1 MSARERRCSRW
12 PRPSRDAVG
21 RCRIRDWF
29 YRLIS
34 PLATPF
40 AGVDPN
46 VITGFAAL
54 TGCGAGVA
62 YALTGRSPAWFVVG
76 AALVLLS
83 GLADAL
89 DGIVARQQDRAT
101 VLGDF
106 LDHFFDR
113 VVEAAV
119 MVGLAVSRGAT
130 PPLGVAATLAV
141 VLNSYLGTQ
150 IHASFGRRDYTG
162 LGKGQF
168 IAGLV
173 VGSVLLAVF
182 PDAAIDVAGM
192 SMSGVDVLLG
202 LIGVL
207 AVQAMVHRLRLAVRL
222 ARTGRDAE

>member
-1 MSARERRCSRW
+1 M
-12 PRPSRDAVG
+12 
-21 RCRIRDWF
+21 
-29 YRLIS
+29 IS
-34 PLATPF
+34 PLATPL

-62 YALTGRSPAWFVVG
+62 YALTGRGPAWFVVG
-76 AALVLLS
+76 AALVLVS

-113 VVEAAV
+113 VVEVAV

-141 VLNSYLGTQ
+141 VLNSYVGTQ
-150 IHASFGRRDYTG
+150 IHASFGTRDYTG

-173 VGSVLLAVF
+173 IGSVLLAAF
-182 PDAAIDVAGM
+182 PGAAIEVAGR
-192 SMSGVDVLLG
+192 SVSGVDLLLG
-202 LIGVL
+202 AIGVL
-207 AVQAMVHRLRLAVRL
+207 AVQAMAHRLRLAARL
-222 ARTGRDAE
+222 ARNGRHGD